1 MSDLVSFDKLS
12 EEQLRA
18 AKYEASPLAIIAG
31 AGTGKTTVMSA
42 RVVHLVNSGQVQPE
56 QILGLTFTNKAA
68 SQLRTRIAKQLGKEF
83 QDQLP
88 TISTY
93 HSFARQLLID
103 HGAILGIEP
112 DHKTLTDSARAQLA
126 LKVLSKTQLEITQLD
141 YSTGRLIEMLL
152 NLDDL
157 LAEHLLDF
165 NKLAQFDQEWIEQL
179 QPIATNEDVRTAIS
193 VAGQRIELI
202 ELVNEFRTLKHQL
215 GFIDFADQ
223 MRLSVELLSM
233 DSELSAKLKQQYQ
246 CVLLDEYQD
255 TSVAQ
260 QQMLLLA
267 FGDGHSVTAVGD
279 PLQSIYAWRGASAD
293 TTRSFPQLFR
303 TRSDLPAQV
312 LSLSENYRSAASVLT
327 SANEVIASLRT
338 ANPGSKP
345 LVQGNTELGMGA
357 VRVGCYERV
366 SDEIAAIVAEIST
379 FIDNGVKVDEIA
391 VLGRTAASLL
401 KIHQSLI
408 SAGIP
413 AALVGVETISRT
425 PEVVEI
431 LSLVEAAADPLASA
445 AVARLLISP
454 RLNIGDRDL
463 AELAKRAAELA
474 ADVNPDANLPTEFAV
489 LDLLKQA
496 SLSDSLLD
504 LGNSKISAAGKVR
517 MRQLAEDIESV
528 RTAGNALDSVWRA
541 IQVLNM
547 DIELYANPTSR
558 ITQRANVVA
567 GFVDLVRGWTE
578 SSDDQSVAAFIS
590 WVNASRR
597 FKIVPKIE
605 VPLVSG
611 AVSLLTIHRAKGLE
625 WPHVFIPEVTA
636 TVFPTSQSRSVFTS
650 VVDALPHSLRGD
662 RNSLPSDPIADKK
675 SIKGFKDAVKQ
686 YALDEELRLFYV
698 ALTRAQH
705 SVTVTSSWWGDTQK
719 GCRGPS
725 PFYRELA
732 KSATTVL
739 SEFPEPD
746 QDQPNPYLVEEDI
759 YRTQANPQ
767 YREKLT
773 KLANEV
779 LANQGELTQVE
790 ELTEAEQNQLAAWD
804 QAIGWLTTA
813 PEETTVTLPNLLTAT
828 NLIKVINSPAEIA
841 QNLMRPLPTAPARV
855 AASGTAV
862 HAKIEGYYKMATLID
877 LDELVADPPLPDEM
891 VVTAFAAFEDSPYA
905 KLRPIAVE
913 WGFQL
918 PIGAILISGRVDA
931 VFEINGMPVLVD
943 WKTGSQR
950 NADPM
955 QLAIYRLAWAI
966 HKKLDITQVKA
977 RFVFLP
983 DLTEIEANQEITTE
997 RVMDLVMESINRG
1010 GDH

>member
-12 EEQLRA
+12 EEQLTA
-18 AKYEASPLAIIAG
+18 AKYESSPLAIIAG

-126 LKVLSKTQLEITQLD
+126 LKVLAKTQLEITHLD
-141 YSTGRLIEMLL
+141 YSTGRLVEMLL
-152 NLDDL
+152 GLDDL

-165 NKLAQFDQEWIEQL
+165 DKLAQFDREWIEQL
-179 QPIATNEDVRTAIS
+179 QPIATNEDIRTAIS
-193 VAGQRIELI
+193 VAGQRVELL
-202 ELVNEFRTLKHQL
+202 ELVKEFRILKHQL

-223 MRLSVELLSM
+223 MRLSVELLST
-233 DSELSAKLKQQYQ
+233 DSELSAKLKQQFH

-267 FGDGHSVTAVGD
+267 FGEGHSVTAVGD

-293 TTRSFPQLFR
+293 TTRSFPNLFK
-303 TRSDLPAQV
+303 TKSNSPAQV
-312 LSLSENYRSAASVLT
+312 LSLSENYRSVGSVLT
-327 SANEVIASLRT
+327 SANDVIASLRT

-345 LVQGNTELGMGA
+345 LVQGNTALGMGE

-366 SDEIAAIVAEIST
+366 SDEIAGIVAEISNL
-379 FIDNGVKVDEIA
+379 INDGAKVDEIA

-401 KIHQSLI
+401 KIHQGLI
-408 SAGIP
+408 AAGIP

-474 ADVNPDANLPTEFAV
+474 ADVNPDANLPTEFAG
-489 LDLLKQA
+489 LDPLTQA
-496 SLSDSLLD
+496 SLSDALLD
-504 LGNSKISAAGKVR
+504 LGGSKISAAGKER
-517 MRQLAEDIESV
+517 MRQLADDIESV
-528 RTAGNALDSVWRA
+528 RTAGNALDSIWRA

-567 GFVDLVRGWTE
+567 GFVDLVRSWTE
-578 SSDDQSVAAFIS
+578 SSDDQSVAAFIG
-590 WVNASRR
+590 WINASRR

-625 WPHVFIPEVTA
+625 WPHVFIPEATA
-636 TVFPTSQSRSVFTS
+636 TVFPTSQTRSVFTS

-662 RNSLPSDPIADKK
+662 RNSLPPDPIADKK
-675 SIKGFKDAVKQ
+675 SIKEFKDAVKQ

-705 SVTVTSSWWGDTQK
+705 SVTVTSSWWGETQK

-725 PFYRELA
+725 AFYRELV

-746 QDQPNPYLVEEDI
+746 QDQPNPYIAEEDV
-759 YRTQANPQ
+759 YRNQANSQ

-773 KLANEV
+773 EIADEV
-779 LANQGELTQVE
+779 LASSGDLTSFDDLTKTEQDQV
-790 ELTEAEQNQLAAWD
+790 AAWD
-804 QAIGWLTTA
+804 QAIGWLTAA
-813 PEETTVTLPNLLTAT
+813 PENTSVTLPNLLTAT
-828 NLIKVINSPAEIA
+828 NLMKVINSPTEVA
-841 QNLMRPLPTAPARV
+841 QNLLRPLPTAPARV
-855 AASGTAV
+855 ATSGTAV
-862 HAKIEGYYKMATLID
+862 HAKIESYYKMATLID
-877 LDELVADPPLPDEM
+877 LDELIADPPLPDEF
-891 VVTAFAAFEDSPYA
+891 VITAFSAFENSPYA

-913 WGFQL
+913 WGFQI
-918 PIGAILISGRVDA
+918 PIGTILISGRVDA
-931 VFEINGMPVLVD
+931 VFEIDGAPVLVD
-943 WKTGSQR
+943 WKTGNQK
-950 NADPM
+950 NADQM
-955 QLAIYRLAWAI
+955 QLALYRLAWAM
-966 HKKLDITQVKA
+966 HKKLEIDQVKA

-983 DLTEIEANQEITTE
+983 ELTEVEADQALTTE
-997 RVMDLVMESINRG
+997 QVLDLVMKSING
-1010 GDH
+1010 GRDH